1 MKTTLK
7 ILLVVLMVA
16 VVLLGILFGC
26 PKAEPEDTTPDST
39 AETTAATDGTVSTT
53 GSTEPTDVT
62 EIPTSDPADNDSF
75 SSTETTVPKTEP
87 TTAPTTEPSTPAT
100 EPTTEPST
108 PATEPSM
115 CAHKFGSWTTTKAAT
130 CTANGTKTRT
140 CSNCKQ
146 AETETIK
153 ATGHSYGSWSTTKNA
168 TCDANGTKTRK
179 CSKCGNA
186 ETQTIP
192 ATGHNWDEGKMT
204 TKPTNCSDM
213 GVCTYTCLTCGKT
226 KMTQVK
232 GEHSFGSWKYE
243 AYTYKDY
250 NPDGSYYNTVSHRKV
265 RSCTKCG
272 YVEYGNTPDHHC
284 YKGADTHKVTIVSEP
299 TCSKR
304 GVKRSTCTVCGWS
317 TEFEYG
323 DTGNAHD
330 WKKETKRLTE
340 YTEYTNELD
349 AVISTCKL
357 CGTKSVSY
365 KWGEGSTDYNRY
377 RIPININRGTAY
389 GIVTDHETDWLSHP
403 TWQMVCRGHVYDSDG
418 YVKQF
423 TVYWHDKSGNRYSQ
437 VIHCGKGEMEA
448 WFAEFG
454 MTNEN
459 PTKWHLKIQGG
470 FIIPYK
476 VSLY

>member
-7 ILLVVLMVA
+7 ILLVVLLVA
-16 VVLLGILFGC
+16 AVLLGILFGC

-53 GSTEPTDVT
+53 GITEPTDVT
-62 EIPTSDPADNDSF
+62 EIPTSDPADNETL
-75 SSTETTVPKTEP
+75 SSTEPTVPETE
-87 TTAPTTEPSTPAT
+87 PTTEPSTPAT
-100 EPTTEPST
+100 EPSTEPPT
-108 PATEPSM
+108 AATEPSM

-153 ATGHSYGSWSTTKNA
+153 ATGHSYGSWSTTKNP

-192 ATGHNWDEGKMT
+192 ATGHNWDEGKIT

-284 YKGADTHKVTIVSEP
+284 ERGSDNHKVTIVSEP
-299 TCSKR
+299 TCSKK
-304 GVKRSTCTVCGWS
+304 GVKRSTCTICGWS

-323 DTGNAHD
+323 ETGNAHD

-340 YTEYTNELD
+340 YTQYTDELD
-349 AVISTCKL
+349 AEISTCKL
-357 CGTKSVSY
+357 CGAQNVYY
-365 KWGEGSTDYNRY
+365 KWGKGMTDYYRY
-377 RIPININRGTAY
+377 RTAIAINSGTAY
-389 GIVTDHETDWLSHP
+389 AGRGATKVDWLSHP
-403 TWQMVCRGHVYDSDG
+403 TWQTVYRDIAYDSDG

-423 TVYWHDKSGNRYSQ
+423 TVYWHNKEGKRYSQ

-454 MTNEN
+454 IEPYAT
-459 PTKWHLKIQGG
+459 PTCWQLKVQGG
-470 FIIPYK
+470 FIVPYK
-476 VSLY
+476 VSFS

>member
-39 AETTAATDGTVSTT
+39 AATDGTVSTT

-62 EIPTSDPADNDSF
+62 EIPTETTGSEPADNETL
-75 SSTETTVPKTEP
+75 SSTEPTVPETEPITEP

-100 EPTTEPST
+100 EPSTEPSK
-108 PATEPSM
+108 PATEPTKPSE
-115 CAHKFGSWTTTKAAT
+115 CAHKWGDWTVQKD
-130 CTANGTKTRT
+130 
-140 CSNCKQ
+140 
-146 AETETIK
+146 
-153 ATGHSYGSWSTTKNA
+153 A
-168 TCDANGTKTRK
+168 TCDTDGSKSRT

-226 KMTQVK
+226 KMTQVE

-243 AYTYKDY
+243 EYTYKDY

-284 YKGADTHKVTIVSEP
+284 ERGSDNHKVTIVSEP

-323 DTGNAHD
+323 ETGNAHE

-357 CGTKSVSY
+357 CGKQIVSY
-365 KWGEGSTDYNRY
+365 KWGEGSTDYHRY
-377 RIPININRGTAY
+377 RTPIHINKGTAY
-389 GIVTDHETDWLSHP
+389 GVVADGETDWLSHP
-403 TWQMVCRGHVYDSDG
+403 TWQTVRRGHVYDSDG

-423 TVYWHDKSGNRYSQ
+423 TVHWHDKSGNRYSQ

-454 MTNEN
+454 MNYES
-459 PTKWHLKIQGG
+459 PTCWQLKIQGG
-470 FIIPYK
+470 FIVPYK

>member
-1 MKTTLK
+1 MKKKDYKDALGHNYKAGKPVPATCMEEGYTTYT
-7 ILLVVLMVA
+7 
-16 VVLLGILFGC
+16 C
-26 PKAEPEDTTPDST
+26 TRC
-39 AETTAATDGTVSTT
+39 
-53 GSTEPTDVT
+53 
-62 EIPTSDPADNDSF
+62 NDSYNDDYTGYDNC
-75 SSTETTVPKTEP
+75 SY
-87 TTAPTTEPSTPAT
+87 
-100 EPTTEPST
+100 
-108 PATEPSM
+108 
-115 CAHKFGSWTTTKAAT
+115 GSWISDNNG
-130 CTANGTKTRT
+130 TADCDGTKTRT

-250 NPDGSYYNTVSHRKV
+250 NPDGSCYNTVSHRKV

-323 DTGNAHD
+323 ETGNAHD

-340 YTEYTNELD
+340 YTQYTDELD
-349 AVISTCKL
+349 AVISTCRL
-357 CGTKSVSY
+357 CGKQSVSY
-365 KWGEGSTDYNRY
+365 KWGEGATDYHRY
-377 RIPININRGTAY
+377 RIRISINEGTAY
-389 GIVTDHETDWLSHP
+389 GASSNNPDWLSHP
-403 TWQMVCRGHVYDSDG
+403 TWQTVRRDHVYDSDG
-418 YVKQF
+418 YIKQF

-454 MTNEN
+454 MTHES
-459 PTKWHLKIQGG
+459 PTSWKLIIQGG
-470 FIIPYK
+470 FIVPYK
-476 VSLY
+476 IGF